1 MDHQPL
7 VLILMGPPGVGKGT
21 QATKL
26 SKALKIPHIS
36 TGEIF
41 RDNIKRQTP
50 LGKQTQS
57 IIEQGGFVSDDIVNA
72 IVFDRVVAED
82 CKQGYILD
90 GYPRTEYQAISLEKF
105 FQDNVRL
112 IVINYF
118 VEDQV
123 ILERLTGRLTC
134 SYCSQPFH
142 QLFNPPQQK
151 GVCDRCAH
159 PLIQRKDDEESTVK
173 ERLSIYKQQ
182 TEPLIR
188 LYEKKHLLTTIHCIG
203 SIDEILSQ
211 TLSLL
216 NVKHK

>member
-1 MDHQPL
+1 MDNKPL

-21 QATKL
+21 QATEL

-36 TGEIF
+36 TGDIF

-57 IIEQGGFVSDDIVNA
+57 IIEKGGFVSDDIVNA
-72 IVFDRVVAED
+72 IVFDRVVSED

-90 GYPRTEYQAISLEKF
+90 GYPRTEYQALSLEKF
-105 FQDNVRL
+105 FKESVRL
-112 IVINYF
+112 QVINYF

-134 SYCSQPFH
+134 SHCSQSFH
-142 QLFNPPQQK
+142 RLFNPPRQK
-151 GVCDRCAH
+151 GICDRCTH

-173 ERLSIYKQQ
+173 ERLSIYKKQ
-182 TEPLIR
+182 TEPLIHF
-188 LYEKKHLLTTIHCIG
+188 YEKKHLLITIHCTG
-203 SIDEILSQ
+203 SIDEILSK

-216 NVKHK
+216 NVQHK